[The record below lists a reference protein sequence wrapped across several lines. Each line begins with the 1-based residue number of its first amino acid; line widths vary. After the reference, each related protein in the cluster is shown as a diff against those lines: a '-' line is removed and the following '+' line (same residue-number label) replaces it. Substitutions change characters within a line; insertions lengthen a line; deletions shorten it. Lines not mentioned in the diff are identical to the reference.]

1 MTRLAT
7 SFALTTLLCLG
18 ACSAPPPAPPS
29 FPDIRFTSEPP
40 IALDVSSIGLY
51 GTFQPSNQLP
61 EIDDQFAVPPVT
73 AIQNWV
79 HDRLIAG
86 NPTSTAIAR
95 VTISDASVRQVT
107 LTPTTTGIENM
118 FTKEQAYRYDGH
130 AAMKIELYDKGVLVR
145 TAEADASLSRSIA
158 EGSTLNDR
166 EQLWYTMSH
175 DLTEALG
182 NTLAARI
189 QSNFLPYVMAR

>member
-7 SFALTTLLCLG
+7 PLVLAALLCLG
-18 ACSAPPPAPPS
+18 ACAAAPPPAPS
-29 FPDIRFTSEPP
+29 FPDIRFSGETP
-40 IALDVSSIGLY
+40 ITLDASSIGLY

-61 EIDDQFAVPPVT
+61 EIDDQFPVPPVT

-79 HDRLIAG
+79 HDRLVAG
-86 NPTSTAIAR
+86 NPTGTAVAR
-95 VTISDASVRQVT
+95 VTITDATVKQVS
-107 LTPTTTGIENM
+107 LAPTTTGIENM

-130 AAMKIELYDKGVLVR
+130 AAMKIELWDKGVLVR
-145 TAEADASLSRSIA
+145 TADAEASLSRSIA

-175 DLTEALG
+175 DLAESLG
-182 NTLAARI
+182 ATLAARI
-189 QSNFLPYVMAR
+189 QSNFPPYVMAR